1 MENNFEI
8 SYLPKDLEFRVV
20 PFDDEVDYDSL
31 KLHRH
36 NYLEIFI
43 FTKGGGKHLIDF
55 NEYKIGSHQLHFVF
69 PNQLHL
75 VKRTNESKGFVIL
88 FKIDFLHMQLNNP
101 LQEFYTRFFNN
112 PVLDL
117 EKNEFTVLD
126 NIFNLLKEEVK
137 IKNDTYNYN
146 MVRFYLNAMLIQSL
160 RFHKKEDIGK
170 TNLDAEHRICN
181 IFTQLLE
188 DNFKEE
194 KQVSFYI
201 EGTSTNS
208 KQLTNA
214 LNKVLGKSPKDLISG
229 RVNLEARRN
238 LLYTNMSVKEISYDL
253 GFNEPSHL
261 TKFFI
266 RMNKLNPLEYRK
278 LWVEK
283 YNS

>member
-1 MENNFEI
+1 MESNFEI
-8 SYLPKDLEFRVV
+8 SYLPSDLEFRVV
-20 PFDDEVDYDSL
+20 PFNDEVDYDSL

-55 NEYKIGSHQLHFVF
+55 NEYEIGPHQLHFVF

-75 VKRTNESKGFVIL
+75 VKRTNESQGFVIL

-101 LQEFYTRFFNN
+101 MQAFYTRFFNE

-117 EKNEFTVLD
+117 QEDEFKVLE
-126 NIFNLLKEEVK
+126 NLFNLLKEEVGVQK
-137 IKNDTYNYN
+137 DAYNFN

-160 RFHKKEDIGK
+160 RFHKKTESQGLTID
-170 TNLDAEHRICN
+170 HSICN
-181 IFTQLLE
+181 RFTQLLE
-188 DNFKEE
+188 DKYNKE

-201 EGTSTNS
+201 SELSTTS

-214 LNKVLGKSPKDLISG
+214 LNKVLGKSPKELISA
-229 RVNLEARRN
+229 RVNLEIRRS
-238 LLYTNMSVKEISYDL
+238 LLYTDKSIKEISYEM

-261 TKFFI
+261 TKFFV
-266 RMNKLNPLEYRK
+266 RMNNANPLEYRK
-278 LWVEK
+278 KWVEK